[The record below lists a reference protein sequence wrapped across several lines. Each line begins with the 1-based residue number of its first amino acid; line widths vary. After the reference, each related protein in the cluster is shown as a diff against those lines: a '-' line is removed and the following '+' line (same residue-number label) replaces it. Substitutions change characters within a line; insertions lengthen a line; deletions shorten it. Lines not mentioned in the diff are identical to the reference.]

1 MDLILVVQNQRGV
14 QKYEYIMRFDD
25 DSKVI
30 NTWFNVFDKMRR
42 KRAVYFAN
50 NIDIDEEKSQP
61 GTMKFK
67 QVTIDQTYGIF
78 KYRWGD
84 SILRYI
90 TIALFAKEQ
99 QVLHRSQYNLSYC
112 HKC

>member
-14 QKYEYIMRFDD
+14 QEYEYIMGFDD

-30 NTWFNVFDKMRR
+30 NTWFNVFEEMRR

-50 NIDIDEEKSQP
+50 NIDIDEEKSLL
-61 GTMKFK
+61 GTTKLK
-67 QVTIDQTYGIF
+67 QVTIHQTYGIF
-78 KYRWGD
+78 KYQWGD
-84 SILRYI
+84 AILRYV
-90 TIALFAKEQ
+90 TIALFAEEQ